1 MKIVIRNVKGTNL
14 NKLTYNVFG
23 FCDRFAKRWIEQGAN
38 CLAIG
43 GGVRVQIITKVDMEN
58 ESSKQE
64 KKQALRKTDVSGSL
78 PCGCLK
84 CYPNVFPNLRFNV
97 CPICGNK
104 RCPHASDH
112 NYECTNSNDVGQ
124 TGSVYGGNDR

>member
-1 MKIVIRNVKGTNL
+1 MEGQKL
-14 NKLTYNVFG
+14 NK
-23 FCDRFAKRWIEQGAN
+23 AQ
-38 CLAIG
+38 
-43 GGVRVQIITKVDMEN
+43 
-58 ESSKQE
+58 
-64 KKQALRKTDVSGSL
+64 KQALRKTANIGSL

-112 NYECTNSNDVGQ
+112 NYECTNSNEVGQ

>member
-1 MKIVIRNVKGTNL
+1 MKTIQEIAQWVIDNRYPKSEN
-14 NKLTYNVFG
+14 NKVSDAEMYHTL
-23 FCDRFAKRWIEQGAN
+23 IEAMN
-38 CLAIG
+38 
-43 GGVRVQIITKVDMEN
+43 
-58 ESSKQE
+58 
-64 KKQALRKTDVSGSL
+64 QALRKHAVSGSL

-124 TGSVYGGNDR
+124 IGSVYGVNDR

>member
-1 MKIVIRNVKGTNL
+1 MSKE
-14 NKLTYNVFG
+14 NKTSDNPQNGNDFI
-23 FCDRFAKRWIEQGAN
+23 A
-38 CLAIG
+38 
-43 GGVRVQIITKVDMEN
+43 
-58 ESSKQE
+58 
-64 KKQALRKTDVSGSL
+64 DVSGSL

-84 CYPNVFPNLRFNV
+84 CYPNVFPNMRFNV

-124 TGSVYGGNDR
+124 TGSVYGGTDR

>member
-1 MKIVIRNVKGTNL
+1 MLENENL
-14 NKLTYNVFG
+14 NEAETPQLN
-23 FCDRFAKRWIEQGAN
+23 IGA
-38 CLAIG
+38 
-43 GGVRVQIITKVDMEN
+43 
-58 ESSKQE
+58 
-64 KKQALRKTDVSGSL
+64 VSGSL

-84 CYPNVFPNLRFNV
+84 CSPNVFPNMRFNV

-104 RCPHASDH
+104 RCPHATDH

>member
-1 MKIVIRNVKGTNL
+1 MKIEEENMNEPQKPQLNIGAVI
-14 NKLTYNVFG
+14 
-23 FCDRFAKRWIEQGAN
+23 
-38 CLAIG
+38 
-43 GGVRVQIITKVDMEN
+43 
-58 ESSKQE
+58 
-64 KKQALRKTDVSGSL
+64 GSV

-84 CYPNVFPNLRFNV
+84 CYPNVFPNMRFNV

-112 NYECTNSNDVGQ
+112 NYECTKSNDVGQ

>member
-1 MKIVIRNVKGTNL
+1 MKEKIQELFTKAIYEDL
-14 NKLTYNVFG
+14 PPNVFA
-23 FCDRFAKRWIEQGAN
+23 DQ
-38 CLAIG
+38 
-43 GGVRVQIITKVDMEN
+43 V
-58 ESSKQE
+58 
-64 KKQALRKTDVSGSL
+64 LRLFGVSGSL

-84 CYPNVFPNLRFNV
+84 CSPNVFPNLRFNV

-124 TGSVYGGNDR
+124 TGSVYGGNDH